1 MKYFAV
7 VGAIVLVYLSW
18 RPEILYPF
26 DTPVGRTLLL
36 AAVIYLV
43 QMNQLLGLLAAL
55 AVSRVFDRSPPTL
68 MIKQSPDRMQ
78 VDYLM
83 RAQASEALPVLR
95 TSAAVLGNDPF
106 FNYAWY

>member
-1 MKYFAV
+1 
-7 VGAIVLVYLSW
+7 
-18 RPEILYPF
+18 
-26 DTPVGRTLLL
+26 
-36 AAVIYLV
+36 
-43 QMNQLLGLLAAL
+43 
-55 AVSRVFDRSPPTL
+55 